1 MTNEGKRGGPASFD
15 SAALLE
21 AIERTQA
28 LDALATQG
36 LELLGDT
43 GPVQRAVIR
52 QTAKKGLRMS
62 LEELHDEVLRAA
74 LLLAELAEG
83 DLTLEEARPGIEQ
96 WRAIVV
102 GTIDFVESL
111 EHLVDTYVKTPEQRD
126 RVLSLATEKLEDAH
140 ALVAA
145 LDRLARRGL

>member
-1 MTNEGKRGGPASFD
+1 MTNEGKRGGPPSFD

-43 GPVQRAVIR
+43 GPAQRAVIR
-52 QTAKKGLRMS
+52 HTAKKGLGMS

-83 DLTLEEARPGIEQ
+83 DLTLEEARPGIER
-96 WRAIVV
+96 WCAIVA